1 MDDDA
6 PRPAPT
12 YSVGMPLDTLSVDEL
27 QTLIETLESE
37 IVRLRSGIESKN
49 ASRDAADAV
58 FKF

>member
-6 PRPAPT
+6 PRLAPV
-12 YSVGMPLDTLSVDEL
+12 YSVGMALDTLSVDEL
-27 QTLIETLESE
+27 ETLIETLKGE
-37 IVRLRSGIESKN
+37 IARLHAAIESKN